1 MADPYDPDR
10 FKGGRGQ
17 LEGIPTMADLLEAR
31 AVVKRYFRPTPFHFS
46 HGLSRRFGCE
56 VYVKYENCSPIRSF
70 KARGALYCLWRL
82 PADQRRAGVITEST
96 GNHGQGIA
104 YAGRILGI
112 PSTIVVPSVTPEL
125 KRQAIRSFSGEL
137 CVFGDDVSQTGP
149 QVRKM
154 AAESGKTLIEDG
166 ADGGLMAGAAT
177 AAWEILEDLPD
188 VEVLIVPVGSGNLI
202 AATCLVAKRLN
213 PAIRIVGV
221 QAEGAPAAALSLK
234 SGTIVQAPI
243 NTFAEGIADSAPGAL
258 SFEVMKRDVDDIVLV
273 SEEELRRSIVTVLS
287 ETGQVAEGAGAAAFS
302 ALEKCRSRWKG
313 SKVVPILSGGNL
325 PVELLHTFLHG

>member
-1 MADPYDPDR
+1 MVDR
-10 FKGGRGQ
+10 NAAEGFSGGRGR
-17 LEGIPTMADLLEAR
+17 LEGIPAMADLLEAR

-46 HGLSRRFGCE
+46 HGLSRRCGCE

-70 KARGALYCLWRL
+70 KVRGALYSLWRL
-82 PADQRRAGVITEST
+82 TPEERRAGVITEST

-125 KRQAIRSFSGEL
+125 KRQAIRSFGGEL
-137 CVFGDDVSQTGP
+137 CVFGRDVSETGP
-149 QVRKM
+149 QARKL

-177 AAWEILEDLPD
+177 VAWEILEDLPD
-188 VEVLIVPVGSGNLI
+188 VQVLIVPVGSGNFI

-213 PAIRIVGV
+213 PAIRVVGV
-221 QAEGAPAAALSLK
+221 QAEGAAAAALSLK
-234 SGTIVQAPI
+234 AGTIVQGPI
-243 NTFAEGIADSAPGAL
+243 NTFAEGIADSAPGTLA
-258 SFEVMKRDVDDIVLV
+258 FEVMKRDVDDMVLV
-273 SEEELRRSIVTVLS
+273 SEEELQRSIVTVLS
-287 ETGQVAEGAGAAAFS
+287 ETGQVAEGAGAAAFA
-302 ALEKCRSRWKG
+302 ALEKHRSRWAG

-325 PVELLHTFLHG
+325 PLELLHTFLHR